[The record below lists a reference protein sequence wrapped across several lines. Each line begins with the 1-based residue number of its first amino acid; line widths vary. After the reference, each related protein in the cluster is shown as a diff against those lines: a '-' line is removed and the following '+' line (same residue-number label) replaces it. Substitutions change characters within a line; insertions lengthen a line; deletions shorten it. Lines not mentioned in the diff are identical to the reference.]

1 MFDFDLNVIER
12 LFFFILLKSPHDVT
26 QILSRRNWVI
36 EYFHFTVLMFTF
48 SLFPLNSLDRLNNYD
63 EFFRFSMPR
72 PTSAF
77 TFLDHKYSERIW
89 ESVLGL
95 KTWRNERK
103 CWDWGSSSGTVSFCP
118 LPPRSFISFIF
129 GLPVIFCLKNLKTS
143 HFNMTDSTW
152 KTQYD
157 RLNMTD
163 STWQTQYDRVNMTH

>member
-1 MFDFDLNVIER
+1 MLSEENNIRNKSPNVQKLKELEIQIIAKKIMFDFDLNVIER

-77 TFLDHKYSERIW
+77 TFLDHKYSERI
-89 ESVLGL
+89 
-95 KTWRNERK
+95 
-103 CWDWGSSSGTVSFCP
+103 
-118 LPPRSFISFIF
+118 
-129 GLPVIFCLKNLKTS
+129 
-143 HFNMTDSTW
+143 
-152 KTQYD
+152 
-157 RLNMTD
+157 
-163 STWQTQYDRVNMTH
+163 